1 MDVAYLT
8 GTGVTRDEKRGRRL
22 LSVAMKHGHADAAKL
37 LAQVDTALEIA
48 EAATP
53 NTKAEYLAKLDE
65 ACASDDDPELRKAV
79 QVMKG
84 MLESRAGTGGRANAK
99 KKVNP
104 KKRRRGAPRSE

>member
-1 MDVAYLT
+1 MEN
-8 GTGVTRDEKRGRRL
+8 GNPE
-22 LSVAMKHGHADAAKL
+22 AAKL

-53 NTKAEYLAKLDE
+53 NTKARYLAKLDE
-65 ACASDDDPELRKAV
+65 ACANDDDPQLRKAA

-99 KKVNP
+99 KTVNP

>member
-1 MDVAYLT
+1 M
-8 GTGVTRDEKRGRRL
+8 
-22 LSVAMKHGHADAAKL
+22 
-37 LAQVDTALEIA
+37 
-48 EAATP
+48 
-53 NTKAEYLAKLDE
+53 EYLAKLDE

-84 MLESRAGTGGRANAK
+84 MLESRGAGTGGRANAK